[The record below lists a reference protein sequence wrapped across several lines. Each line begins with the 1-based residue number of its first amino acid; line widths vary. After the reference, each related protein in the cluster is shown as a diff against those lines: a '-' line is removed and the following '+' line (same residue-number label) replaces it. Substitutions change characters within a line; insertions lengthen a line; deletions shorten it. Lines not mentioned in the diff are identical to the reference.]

1 MKRQRDKNV
10 MDQSEIIKLIKK
22 GESKTVEF
30 KETFDNKTIETAVAF
45 ANTRGGH
52 IFIGVSDKGAK
63 KGVQVGKETLIGWTN
78 QISQGTQ
85 PRIIPEVES
94 SEIEDKT
101 IAVIQIKEFPIKPV
115 STRGRCYRR
124 AGNSNRLMTP
134 QDIVEMH
141 LHSTGTS
148 WDKTPAPDATMSDID
163 HEKIKRYIR
172 RSRDA
177 GRRDVGDREEALEI
191 LKKLELVKK
200 GKLTWAA
207 LLLFR
212 KDTKY
217 LRSQGLVHCGRFKKE
232 TIVIDNRMIEGTIVE
247 QIDETMDFIRKNI
260 NVKFVMTGKPQRDEV
275 WDYPLEAIRESIIN
289 AVCHRDYTMPSNTE
303 VRIYDDRLTIW
314 NPGGLPLGIT
324 MEDLLKPH
332 GSVLRNK
339 GIGAVLYDMGLIEQW
354 GSGIGKMLNLCTNA
368 GIPKPV
374 FREFQRGFQ
383 VEFSKDIYTEEYL
396 HSLGLNERQI
406 KAIVFLKEK
415 RKISNKV
422 YREMTGLSDEA
433 ARKDLNELIKKNILD
448 SKGKGR
454 STHYMLKQFG
464 D

>member
-1 MKRQRDKNV
+1 
-10 MDQSEIIKLIKK
+10 MDQSEILKLIKK
-22 GESKTVEF
+22 GESKIVEF
-30 KETFDNKTIETAVAF
+30 KETFDNKTVETAVAF

-63 KGVQVGKETLIGWTN
+63 KGVQIGKETLIGWTN
-78 QISQGTQ
+78 KISQGTQ

-94 SEIEDKT
+94 SEIESKI

-115 STRGRCYRR
+115 STKGRCYRR
-124 AGNSNRLMTP
+124 VGNSNRLMTP
-134 QDIVEMH
+134 QDIAEMH

-148 WDKTPAPDATMSDID
+148 WDKMLSPDATMSDID
-163 HEKIKRYIR
+163 PEKIKRYIR
-172 RSRDA
+172 QSRDA
-177 GRRDVGDREEALEI
+177 GRRDVGDREEPLEI

-212 KDTKY
+212 KGTKH
-217 LRSQGLVHCGRFKKE
+217 LRSQGMVHCGRFKEE
-232 TIVIDNRMIEGTIVE
+232 TIVIDDRMIEGTIVE
-247 QIDETMDFIRKNI
+247 QIDEAMDFIRKNI
-260 NVKFVMTGKPQRDEV
+260 SVKFVMTGKPQRDEV
-275 WDYPLEAIRESIIN
+275 WDYPLEAIRESVIN

-324 MEDLLKPH
+324 MDDLLKPH

-354 GSGIGKMLNLCTNA
+354 GSGIGKILNLCSLA
-368 GIPKPV
+368 DIPEPH
-374 FREFQRGFQ
+374 FEEYQSGFL
-383 VEFSKDIYTEEYL
+383 VEFRKDIYTEEYL
-396 HSLGLNERQI
+396 RKLGLNERQI

-415 RKISNKV
+415 GKISNKD
-422 YREMTGLSDEA
+422 YREMSGLSDEA
-433 ARKDLNELIKKNILD
+433 ARKDLNELIEKNMLD

-454 STHYMLKQFG
+454 STHYILKQVG

>member
-1 MKRQRDKNV
+1 
-10 MDQSEIIKLIKK
+10 MDQSEILKLIKK

-30 KETFDNKTIETAVAF
+30 KETFDNKAIETAVAF
-45 ANTRGGH
+45 ANTRGGQ
-52 IFIGVSDKGAK
+52 ILIGVSDKGAK
-63 KGVQVGKETLIGWTN
+63 KGVQIGKETLIGWTN

-94 SEIEDKT
+94 SEIESKI

-115 STRGRCYRR
+115 STKGRCYRR
-124 AGNSNRLMTP
+124 VGKSNRLMTP
-134 QDIVEMH
+134 QDIAEMH

-148 WDKTPAPDATMSDID
+148 WDKMPSPDATMSDID
-163 HEKIKRYIR
+163 PEKIKRYIR
-172 RSRDA
+172 QSRDA
-177 GRRDVGDREEALEI
+177 GRRDVGDREEPLEI

-212 KDTKY
+212 KGTKY
-217 LRSQGLVHCGRFKKE
+217 LRFQGMVHCGRFKEE
-232 TIVIDNRMIEGTIVE
+232 TIVIDNRMIEGTIIE
-247 QIDETMDFIRKNI
+247 QIDEAMDFIRKNI
-260 NVKFVMTGKPQRDEV
+260 SVKFVMTGKPQRDEV
-275 WDYPLEAIRESIIN
+275 WDYPLEAIRESVIN

-354 GSGIGKMLNLCTNA
+354 GSGISKMQNLCSSA
-368 GIPKPV
+368 GIPVPH
-374 FREFQRGFQ
+374 FEEYQSGFL
-383 VEFSKDIYTEEYL
+383 VEFRKNIYTEEYL
-396 HSLGLNERQI
+396 RKLGLNERQQ
-406 KAIVFLKEK
+406 KAVLHVKTTGKITNQELRELTDVVIRTASRDLEDLV
-415 RKISNKV
+415 RKGVLVKI
-422 YREMTGLSDEA
+422 
-433 ARKDLNELIKKNILD
+433 
-448 SKGKGR
+448 GKTGR
-454 STHYMLKQFG
+454 STHYVLAGKL
-464 D
+464 DTNRTNRT

>member
-1 MKRQRDKNV
+1 
-10 MDQSEIIKLIKK
+10 MDQSEIVKLIKM

-63 KGVQVGKETLIGWTN
+63 KGVQIGKETLIGWTN
-78 QISQGTQ
+78 KISQGTQ

-115 STRGRCYRR
+115 STKGRCYRR
-124 AGNSNRLMTP
+124 VGNSNRLMTP
-134 QDIVEMH
+134 QDIAEMH

-148 WDKTPAPDATMSDID
+148 WDKMPAPDATMSDID
-163 HEKIKRYIR
+163 PEKIKRYIR
-172 RSRDA
+172 RSSDA
-177 GRRDVGDREEALEI
+177 GRRDVGDHEEPLEI

-217 LRSQGLVHCGRFKKE
+217 LRSQGLVHCGRFKEE
-232 TIVIDNRMIEGTIVE
+232 TIVIDDRMIEGTIVE

-260 NVKFVMTGKPQRDEV
+260 SVKFVMTGKPQRDEV
-275 WDYPLEAIRESIIN
+275 WDYPLKAIRESIIN
-289 AVCHRDYTMPSNTE
+289 AVCHRDYTMASNTE

-324 MEDLLKPH
+324 IDDLFKPH

-354 GSGIGKMLNLCTNA
+354 GSGIGKMLKLCSLA
-368 GIPKPV
+368 GIPVPH
-374 FREFQRGFQ
+374 FEEYQSGFL
-383 VEFSKDIYTEEYL
+383 VEFRKDIYTEEYL
-396 HSLGLNERQI
+396 RKLGLNERQI
-406 KAIVFLKEK
+406 NAVAFLKEK
-415 RKISNKV
+415 GKISNKG
-422 YREMTGLSDEA
+422 YRELSGLSDEG
-433 ARKDLNELIKKNILD
+433 ARNDLNELIEKNIVE
-448 SKGKGR
+448 SRGKGR
-454 STHYMLKQFG
+454 SIHYILK
-464 D
+464 

>member
-1 MKRQRDKNV
+1 
-10 MDQSEIIKLIKK
+10 MDQSEIVKLIKK

-52 IFIGVSDKGAK
+52 IFIGVSDQGTK
-63 KGVQVGKETLIGWTN
+63 KGVQVGKETLIGWAN
-78 QISQGTQ
+78 QISQSTQ

-94 SEIEDKT
+94 SKIEDKI

-115 STRGRCYRR
+115 STKGRCYRR
-124 AGNSNRLMTP
+124 VGNSNRLMTP
-134 QDIVEMH
+134 YDIAEMH

-148 WDKTPAPDATMSDID
+148 WDKTPAPDTTMSDID
-163 HEKIKRYIR
+163 PEKIERYIR
-172 RSRDA
+172 RSKDA
-177 GRRDVGDREEALEI
+177 GRRDVGDHEEPFEI
-191 LKKLELVKK
+191 LKKLELVKED
-200 GKLTWAA
+200 KLTWAA

-212 KDTKY
+212 KDTKH
-217 LRSQGLVHCGRFKKE
+217 LRSQGLVHCGRFKEE

-247 QIDETMDFIRKNI
+247 QIDEAMDFIRKNI
-260 NVKFVMTGKPQRDEV
+260 SVKFVMTGKPQRDEV

-314 NPGGLPLGIT
+314 SPGSLPLGIT

-339 GIGAVLYDMGLIEQW
+339 GIGAILYDMGLIEQW
-354 GSGIGKMLNLCTNA
+354 GSGIGKMQKLCSLA
-368 GIPKPV
+368 GIPAPN
-374 FREFQRGFQ
+374 FEEYQSGFL
-383 VEFSKDIYTEEYL
+383 VEFSQDIYTEEYL
-396 HSLGLNERQI
+396 RNLGLNERQI
-406 KAIVFLKEK
+406 NAVAYVKEK
-415 RKISNKV
+415 GEISNKD
-422 YREMTGLSDEA
+422 YRKLSGLSDEG
-433 ARKDLNELIKKNILD
+433 ARKDLNELVEKNILD
-448 SKGKGR
+448 SRGKGR
-454 STHYMLKQFG
+454 NTHYILKRVG

>member
-1 MKRQRDKNV
+1 

-30 KETFDNKTIETAVAF
+30 KESFDNKTIETAVAF

-52 IFIGVSDKGAK
+52 IFIGVSDQGAK
-63 KGVQVGKETLIGWTN
+63 KGVQIGKETLIGWTN

-85 PRIIPEVES
+85 PRIIPEVAS
-94 SEIEDKT
+94 SEIEDKI

-124 AGNSNRLMTP
+124 VGNSNRLMTP
-134 QDIVEMH
+134 QDIAEMH

-172 RSRDA
+172 MSRDE

-191 LKKLELVKK
+191 LKKLELVKE

-217 LRSQGLVHCGRFKKE
+217 LRSQGLVHCGRFKEE

-247 QIDETMDFIRKNI
+247 QIDEAMDFIRKNI
-260 NVKFVMTGKPQRDEV
+260 SVKFVMTGKPQRDEV

-303 VRIYDDRLTIW
+303 LRIYDDRLTIW
-314 NPGGLPLGIT
+314 SPGGLPLGIT

-354 GSGIGKMLNLCTNA
+354 GSGIGKMQKLCSLA
-368 GIPKPV
+368 GIPAPH
-374 FREFQRGFQ
+374 FEEYQSGFL
-383 VEFSKDIYTEEYL
+383 VEFRQDIYTEEYL
-396 HSLGLNERQI
+396 RSLGLNERQQ
-406 KAIVFLKEK
+406 KAVHHVKTTGKITNQELRELTDVVIRTASRDLEDLV
-415 RKISNKV
+415 RKGVLVK
-422 YREMTGLSDEA
+422 M
-433 ARKDLNELIKKNILD
+433 
-448 SKGKGR
+448 GKTGR
-454 STHYMLKQFG
+454 STHYVLACKL
-464 D
+464 DTNRTNRT

>member
-1 MKRQRDKNV
+1 
-10 MDQSEIIKLIKK
+10 MDQSEIVKLIKR

-63 KGVQVGKETLIGWTN
+63 KGVQIGKETLIGWTN
-78 QISQGTQ
+78 KISQGTQ

-94 SEIEDKT
+94 LEIESKI

-115 STRGRCYRR
+115 STKGRCYRR
-124 AGNSNRLMTP
+124 VGNSNRLMTP
-134 QDIVEMH
+134 QDIAEMH
-141 LHSTGTS
+141 SHSIGTS

-163 HEKIKRYIR
+163 PEKIKSYIR
-172 RSRDA
+172 RASDA
-177 GRRDVGDREEALEI
+177 GRRDVGDHEESVEI
-191 LKKLELVKK
+191 LKKLELIKE

-212 KDTKY
+212 KDTKH
-217 LRSQGLVHCGRFKKE
+217 LRSQGLVHCGRFKEE

-247 QIDETMDFIRKNI
+247 QIDEAMDFIRKNI
-260 NVKFVMTGKPQRDEV
+260 SVKFVMTGKPQRDEV

-303 VRIYDDRLTIW
+303 VRIYDDQLTIW
-314 NPGGLPLGIT
+314 NPGGLPLGIS
-324 MEDLLKPH
+324 MDDLFKPH

-354 GSGIGKMLNLCTNA
+354 GSGIGKILNLCSLA
-368 GIPKPV
+368 DIPAPH
-374 FREFQRGFQ
+374 FEEYQSGFL
-383 VEFSKDIYTEEYL
+383 VEFKKDIYTEEYL
-396 HSLGLNERQI
+396 RKLGLNERQI
-406 KAIVFLKEK
+406 KAAFYVKKRGRITNKE
-415 RKISNKV
+415 
-422 YREMTGLSDEA
+422 YQELTGVSKPTATTDLRYLVQKEIFYKLGVTGRGTGYILSKA
-433 ARKDLNELIKKNILD
+433 
-448 SKGKGR
+448 KG
-454 STHYMLKQFG
+454 
-464 D
+464 

>member
-1 MKRQRDKNV
+1 
-10 MDQSEIIKLIKK
+10 MDQSEILKLIKK

-30 KETFDNKTIETAVAF
+30 KETFDNKAIETAVAF
-45 ANTRGGH
+45 ANTRGGQ
-52 IFIGVSDKGAK
+52 ILIGVSDKGAK
-63 KGVQVGKETLIGWTN
+63 KGVQIGKETLIGWTN

-94 SEIEDKT
+94 SEIESKI

-115 STRGRCYRR
+115 STKGRCYRR
-124 AGNSNRLMTP
+124 VGNSNRLMTP
-134 QDIVEMH
+134 QDIAEMH

-148 WDKTPAPDATMSDID
+148 WDKMPSPDATMSDID
-163 HEKIKRYIR
+163 PEKIKRYIR
-172 RSRDA
+172 QSRDA
-177 GRRDVGDREEALEI
+177 GRRDVGDREEPLEI

-212 KDTKY
+212 KSTKY
-217 LRSQGLVHCGRFKKE
+217 LRFQGMVHCGRFKEE
-232 TIVIDNRMIEGTIVE
+232 TIVIDNRMIEGTIIE
-247 QIDETMDFIRKNI
+247 QIDEAMDFIRKNI
-260 NVKFVMTGKPQRDEV
+260 SVKFVMTGKPQRDEV
-275 WDYPLEAIRESIIN
+275 WDYPLEAIRESVIN

-354 GSGIGKMLNLCTNA
+354 GSGISKMQNLCSSA
-368 GIPKPV
+368 GIPVPH
-374 FREFQRGFQ
+374 FEEYQSGFL
-383 VEFSKDIYTEEYL
+383 VEFRKNIYTEEYL
-396 HSLGLNERQI
+396 RKLGLNERQI
-406 KAIVFLKEK
+406 KAVAFLKEK
-415 RKISNKV
+415 GEISNKD
-422 YREMTGLSDEA
+422 YRKLSGLSDEG
-433 ARKDLNELIKKNILD
+433 ARKDLNELIEKNIVE
-448 SKGKGR
+448 SRGKGR
-454 STHYMLKQFG
+454 SIHYILK
-464 D
+464 

>member
-1 MKRQRDKNV
+1 
-10 MDQSEIIKLIKK
+10 MDQSEIVKLIKK

-63 KGVQVGKETLIGWTN
+63 KGVQIGKETLIGWTN
-78 QISQGTQ
+78 KISQGTQ

-94 SEIEDKT
+94 LEIESKI

-115 STRGRCYRR
+115 STKGRCYRR
-124 AGNSNRLMTP
+124 VGNSNRLMTP
-134 QDIVEMH
+134 QDIAEMH
-141 LHSTGTS
+141 LHSIGTS

-163 HEKIKRYIR
+163 PEKIKSYIR
-172 RSRDA
+172 RSSDA
-177 GRRDVGDREEALEI
+177 GRRDVGDHEESFEI
-191 LKKLELVKK
+191 LKKLELIKE

-212 KDTKY
+212 KDTKR
-217 LRSQGLVHCGRFKKE
+217 LRSQGLVHCGRFKEE

-247 QIDETMDFIRKNI
+247 QIDEAMDFIRKNI
-260 NVKFVMTGKPQRDEV
+260 SVKFVMTGKPQRDEV

-324 MEDLLKPH
+324 MDDLFKPH

-354 GSGIGKMLNLCTNA
+354 GSGIGKMLKLCSLA
-368 GIPKPV
+368 DIPEPH
-374 FREFQRGFQ
+374 FEEYQRGFL
-383 VEFSKDIYTEEYL
+383 VEFRKDIYTEEYL
-396 HSLGLNERQI
+396 RKLGLNERQI
-406 KAIVFLKEK
+406 KAVDHIKEN
-415 RKISNKV
+415 KIIN
-422 YREMTGLSDEA
+422 LSSYKA
-433 ARKDLNELIKKNILD
+433 LIKNVSEKTLYRDLQDLVDKNIL
-448 SKGKGR
+448 KEIGEKKGR
-454 STHYMLKQFG
+454 KYELA
-464 D
+464 

>member
-1 MKRQRDKNV
+1 
-10 MDQSEIIKLIKK
+10 MDQLEIIKLIKR

-52 IFIGVSDKGAK
+52 IVIGVSDKGAK
-63 KGVQVGKETLIGWTN
+63 KGVQIGKETLIGWTN
-78 QISQGTQ
+78 KISQGTQ

-94 SEIEDKT
+94 SEIESKI

-115 STRGRCYRR
+115 STKGRCYRR
-124 AGNSNRLMTP
+124 VGNSNRLMTP
-134 QDIVEMH
+134 QDIAEMH

-148 WDKTPAPDATMSDID
+148 WDKTPAPDATLSDID
-163 HEKIKRYIR
+163 PEKIKSYIR

-177 GRRDVGDREEALEI
+177 GRRDVGDHEEPFEI
-191 LKKLELVKK
+191 LKKLELVKE

-217 LRSQGLVHCGRFKKE
+217 LRSQGLVHCGRFKEE

-247 QIDETMDFIRKNI
+247 QIDEAMDFIRKNI
-260 NVKFVMTGKPQRDEV
+260 SVKFVITGKPQRDEV

-314 NPGGLPLGIT
+314 SPGSLPLGIT

-339 GIGAVLYDMGLIEQW
+339 GIGAVLYEMGLIEQW
-354 GSGIGKMLNLCTNA
+354 GSGIGKMQSLCTNA

-374 FREFQRGFQ
+374 FREFQQGFQ
-383 VEFSKDIYTEEYL
+383 VEFRKDIYTEEYL
-396 HSLGLNERQI
+396 SGLRLNERQI
-406 KAIVFLKEK
+406 KAVMYVKERGRITNK
-415 RKISNKV
+415 KYQELTNIS
-422 YREMTGLSDEA
+422 RQTATIDLSEMV
-433 ARKDLNELIKKNILD
+433 KKNVFERIG
-448 SKGKGR
+448 KAGKGIA
-454 STHYMLKQFG
+454 YQLP
-464 D
+464 

>member
-1 MKRQRDKNV
+1 
-10 MDQSEIIKLIKK
+10 MDQSEIVKLIKR

-63 KGVQVGKETLIGWTN
+63 KGVQIGKETLIGWTN
-78 QISQGTQ
+78 KISQGTQ

-94 SEIEDKT
+94 LEIESKI

-115 STRGRCYRR
+115 STKGRCYRR
-124 AGNSNRLMTP
+124 VGNSNRLMTP
-134 QDIVEMH
+134 QDIAEMH
-141 LHSTGTS
+141 LHSIGTS

-163 HEKIKRYIR
+163 PEKIKSYIR
-172 RSRDA
+172 RSSDA
-177 GRRDVGDREEALEI
+177 GRRDVGDHEESFEI
-191 LKKLELVKK
+191 LKKLELIKE

-212 KDTKY
+212 KDTKR
-217 LRSQGLVHCGRFKKE
+217 LRSQGLVHCGRFKEE

-247 QIDETMDFIRKNI
+247 QIDEAMDFIRKNI
-260 NVKFVMTGKPQRDEV
+260 SVKFVMTGKPQRDEV

-314 NPGGLPLGIT
+314 NPGGLPLGIS
-324 MEDLLKPH
+324 MDDLFKPH

-354 GSGIGKMLNLCTNA
+354 GSGIGKMLKLCSLA
-368 GIPKPV
+368 GIPAPH
-374 FREFQRGFQ
+374 FEEYQIGFL
-383 VEFSKDIYTEEYL
+383 VEFRKDIYTEEYL
-396 HSLGLNERQI
+396 SKLGLNERQQ
-406 KAIVFLKEK
+406 KAVHHVKTTGKITNQELRDLTDVVIRTASRDLEALV
-415 RKISNKV
+415 RKGVLVK
-422 YREMTGLSDEA
+422 M
-433 ARKDLNELIKKNILD
+433 
-448 SKGKGR
+448 GKTGR
-454 STHYMLKQFG
+454 STHYVLVCKL
-464 D
+464 DTNRTNRT